1 MKKHFWVL
9 LIAFLITSILVLYW
23 VTFTV
28 RFNENA
34 LVTTFGKISRRVYD
48 PGLNWKLPPPI
59 NSVMKFDRRIRMYQR
74 VSVETDTSD
83 LQPIVVTVYV
93 NWRIGDNIEDFYNSF
108 YKRGMS
114 DAESLVYKAE
124 ETIDTWIAEASNII
138 SEYKLSELITLDR
151 DQFKLDDMVRGSE
164 SSMLVR
170 LREKAQVDVGYGI
183 EIEDVGL
190 EMLGVPDTVTEK
202 VFARMASERQKE
214 STRLIGEGKREADSI
229 YGRAQGQAKIITAQ
243 AEAEAEKIRA
253 EGDAESLQYLEV
265 LNKNPELANT
275 LRSYKT
281 MSRILGDRTTFI
293 FNSDS
298 IIYKLLQ
305 EGPDISFV
313 SPGQEEK
320 KETGDGIPEAGDGKK
335 ETEDGQEE

>member
-1 MKKHFWVL
+1 MKKHIWVL
-9 LIAFLITSILVLYW
+9 ILACLIISILVLYW

-34 LVTTFGKISRRVYD
+34 LVTTFGKISRRVD
-48 PGLNWKLPPPI
+48 EPGLRWKLPPPI
-59 NSVMKFDRRIRMYQR
+59 HSVMKFDRRIRMYQR
-74 VSVETDTSD
+74 LPVQTQTSD
-83 LQPIVVTVYV
+83 AQPIVVTVYV
-93 NWRIGDNIEDFYNSF
+93 NWRINEQVEDFYTNF

-114 DAESLVYKAE
+114 DSESLVVEAE
-124 ETIDTWIAEASNII
+124 DMIDGWIAEASNII
-138 SEYKLSELITLDR
+138 SEFKLSELITLDAER
-151 DQFKLDDMVRGSE
+151 FKLDDMVRGPE

-170 LREKAQVDVGYGI
+170 LREKAQADEGYGI

-190 EMLGVPDTVTEK
+190 EMLGVPESVTEK
-202 VFARMASERQKE
+202 VFARMASEREKE
-214 STRLIGEGKREADSI
+214 STRLIGEGRREGDSI

-281 MSRILGDRTTFI
+281 MSKILGNRTTFV

-298 IIYKLLQ
+298 IIYKILQ
-305 EGPDISFV
+305 VGPDISFA
-313 SPGQEEK
+313 SPSQPIVEPGKQPGVQDPNRIEK
-320 KETGDGIPEAGDGKK
+320 
-335 ETEDGQEE
+335 